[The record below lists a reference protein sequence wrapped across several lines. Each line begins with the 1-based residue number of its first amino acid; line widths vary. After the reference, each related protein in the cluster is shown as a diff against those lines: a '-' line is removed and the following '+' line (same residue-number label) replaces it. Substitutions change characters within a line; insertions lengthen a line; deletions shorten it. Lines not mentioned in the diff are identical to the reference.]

1 MLENYLDIITNMDNY
16 VDAIIVLDKDANLIF
31 IRHYTSW
38 LSPLNEK
45 EVLGKNLFEIYPNLN
60 PQESTILKALQTGES
75 TINYKNVLTKDG
87 KSFEIYDDTFAI
99 RENGKII
106 GAVCITHTPTHWNAQ
121 SALNIS
127 NVTATVQKELFT
139 VADIIGRSEQIV
151 SLREQISRTAQT
163 NSSVLIYGETGTGK
177 ELAAQS
183 IHTASSRKNKP
194 FITQNCAAIPATL
207 LESIFFGTVKGS
219 YTGAED
225 RKGIFETADGGTVFL
240 DEINS
245 MDIGLQA
252 KLLRVLEEK
261 KVTPVGGIHS
271 KPVDIRILAALNQSP
286 VECVKKGT
294 LRADLFYR
302 LGSVT
307 INIPPLRE
315 RVEDI
320 DLLTEYYIAE
330 YSRQMKKS
338 LIGVSQDVMGV
349 FYKYSWPGNVREFK
363 NVIEG
368 AFNLCDTPLIGL
380 GDLPSYILSS
390 MQEDVVNIVSEN
402 QSSDSNLP
410 WLGSLKKNMEAYE
423 KSLIIR
429 AVSEHRNLSSAA
441 EYLGI
446 SRQSL
451 NQKMNKY
458 HLTLGRQA
466 IEEPAPK

>member
-87 KSFEIYDDTFAI
+87 RSFEIYDDTFAI

-151 SLREQISRTAQT
+151 GLREQITRTAQT

-225 RKGIFETADGGTVFL
+225 RAFSKQRT
-240 DEINS
+240 
-245 MDIGLQA
+245 
-252 KLLRVLEEK
+252 EE
-261 KVTPVGGIHS
+261 PFFWMRS
-271 KPVDIRILAALNQSP
+271 
-286 VECVKKGT
+286 
-294 LRADLFYR
+294 
-302 LGSVT
+302 
-307 INIPPLRE
+307 IP
-315 RVEDI
+315 
-320 DLLTEYYIAE
+320 
-330 YSRQMKKS
+330 
-338 LIGVSQDVMGV
+338 
-349 FYKYSWPGNVREFK
+349 W
-363 NVIEG
+363 
-368 AFNLCDTPLIGL
+368 
-380 GDLPSYILSS
+380 
-390 MQEDVVNIVSEN
+390 
-402 QSSDSNLP
+402 
-410 WLGSLKKNMEAYE
+410 
-423 KSLIIR
+423 
-429 AVSEHRNLSSAA
+429 
-441 EYLGI
+441 I
-446 SRQSL
+446 SGCRQSFCAFWRKRRL
-451 NQKMNKY
+451 HRWVVFIQNR
-458 HLTLGRQA
+458 LTS
-466 IEEPAPK
+466 EF